1 MSFEPTPVSGL
12 LHEYMLSVSLREP
25 EIMRELR
32 AETARHEQASMQ
44 IGPEQGAFMALLT
57 ELLGVR
63 KYLEIGVFTGYSSLA
78 VALAMPPDG
87 RVTACDMSEEF
98 TAVARRYW
106 QRAGVADKIDLRL
119 APALETLDQLLA
131 EGRAGSYDFA
141 FIDADKASYD
151 NYYERVLK
159 LLRTGGLV
167 AFDNVLWDGKVIDPN
182 FQDED
187 TVALRALNAKLHADE
202 RVTLS
207 MLPLADGLTLARKR

>member
-202 RVTLS
+202 RVTLA